1 MKKKS
6 ASIKKKSN
14 VLWFCLPITMSLS
27 FFAQQTP
34 SSYINLI
41 LIIIILYYFISE
53 RNFSNFKFFIL
64 GSLLSLLSFFIFL
77 IISKTPLRD
86 FIYQYILF
94 PLTIGSDRILNDQ
107 SAYTSLMD
115 QINLKRLIGDFKFIH
130 VFFILIIFITL
141 KDVLNKSKKLKKN
154 LLITNVLIL
163 ISTLLFIFHQLITA
177 NQIFIFAMIPILGS
191 FLHIYMI
198 GRDSKN
204 YLKLFIIAVVVF
216 STVKYHYRFNLDR
229 KFMDLEKV
237 NLEKAIPASE
247 LSYKLKNLKWITPLE
262 YSDNP
267 KEELLFLKQVIDVLK
282 KDKREKVVITHYQ
295 FFSLVLDED
304 LNILNRWYLDHNT
317 HPTKNHKYFNYY
329 KDFVNKSLEKN
340 NVKVIYLVSF
350 TEKEMIFDDI
360 SIYFTKKCFDSNFLI
375 ENKFSYH
382 EVKNCI

>member
-1 MKKKS
+1 M
-6 ASIKKKSN
+6 
-14 VLWFCLPITMSLS
+14 LLS

-41 LIIIILYYFISE
+41 LIIIIFYYFISE
-53 RNFSNFKFFIL
+53 KNFNNFKFFIS

-107 SAYTSLMD
+107 LAYTSLMD

-130 VFFILIIFITL
+130 VFFILIIFTTL
-141 KDVLNKSKKLKKN
+141 KDMLNKSKKLEKN
-154 LLITNVLIL
+154 LIITNVLIL

-177 NQIFIFAMIPILGS
+177 NQIFIFAMIPILAG
-191 FLHIYMI
+191 FLHINLI

-204 YLKLFIIAVVVF
+204 YLKLFIIVVVIF

-247 LSYKLKNLKWITPLE
+247 LSSKLKNLKWITPLE

-267 KEELLFLKQVIDVLK
+267 QEELLFLKQVIDVLK
-282 KDKREKVVITHYQ
+282 KDKREKAVITHYQ

-317 HPTKNHKYFNYY
+317 HPTKNHKYFDYY
-329 KDFVNKSLEKN
+329 KDFVNKNLEKN

-350 TEKEMIFDDI
+350 TEKEIIFDDI
-360 SIYFTKKCFDSNFLI
+360 KVYFTEKCFDSNFLI

-382 EVKNCI
+382 EIKNCS